1 MYRFLLTPR
10 WLALNLLVV
19 LLIPVMVE
27 LGFWQ
32 LHRYEAKADR
42 NDRVSANKGREAVPV
57 GDLFAVGRDLTGGD
71 QWRRATATGRYDQAN
86 EFLVR
91 HRQLDKELGFFVV
104 TPFVTAD
111 GTALLVNR
119 GWVQNPDSATARPV
133 VPAAPGGQV
142 TVTVRA
148 RPSETR
154 DRSGIRDREGLPEGQ
169 IMRIDTDN
177 LAKQLGYP
185 VYGGYGQL
193 AEQTPTPAEAP
204 TVLPLPDAE
213 DTGLNLAYAVQWW
226 IFVVALVA
234 MWIKIIRREAA
245 ELEAE
250 LSAESDADVSA
261 DVSAESDGEFTPS
274 PDAASRTAAPAGAS
288 AEGSRDLPVGPK
300 TG

>member
-19 LLIPVMVE
+19 LLIPVMVK

-42 NDRVSANKGREAVPV
+42 NDRVSANKGRETVPV
-57 GDLFAVGRDLTGGD
+57 GDLFAVDRDLTGED
-71 QWRRATATGRYDQAN
+71 QWRRATATGRYDQAH

-104 TPFVTAD
+104 TPLITAD

-119 GWVQNPDSATARPV
+119 GWVENPDSATARPD
-133 VPAAPGGQV
+133 VPPAPGGQV

-154 DRSGIRDREGLPEGQ
+154 DRSGIRDRDGLPEGQ
-169 IMRIDTDN
+169 IMRIDSEA

-193 AEQTPTPAEAP
+193 AEQTPAPAEAP

-250 LSAESDADVSA
+250 LQAEPEAEPAAEADGGPDADPGA
-261 DVSAESDGEFTPS
+261 DSEARAAEAT
-274 PDAASRTAAPAGAS
+274 
-288 AEGSRDLPVGPK
+288 RDLHVGPK
-300 TG
+300 AH